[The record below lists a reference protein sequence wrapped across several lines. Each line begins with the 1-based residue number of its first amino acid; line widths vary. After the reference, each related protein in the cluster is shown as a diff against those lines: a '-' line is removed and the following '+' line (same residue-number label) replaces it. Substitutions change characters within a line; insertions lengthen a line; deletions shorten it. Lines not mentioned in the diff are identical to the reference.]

1 MKMNSVIRVT
11 KEEFE
16 LDNGDILPIIPPLQ
30 KEITPKEFQIH
41 YERAINIIRSL
52 SNIGS
57 NNDNTEK
64 LE

>member
-1 MKMNSVIRVT
+1 MEMNSVIRVT

-30 KEITPKEFQIH
+30 KEMTPKEFQIH

-52 SNIGS
+52 STIGC
-57 NNDNTEK
+57 NNNNTKE
-64 LE
+64 LG